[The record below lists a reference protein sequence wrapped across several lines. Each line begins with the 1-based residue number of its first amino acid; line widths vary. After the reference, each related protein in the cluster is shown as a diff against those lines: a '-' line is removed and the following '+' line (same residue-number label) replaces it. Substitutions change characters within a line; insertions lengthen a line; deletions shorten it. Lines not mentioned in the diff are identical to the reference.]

1 MSDQIQMATTI
12 INQIITMQP
21 ADNQRKILSD
31 LFSRFGWPDRE
42 EYRIMT
48 DQAVAD
54 RFDVTVRTVQ
64 DWLLSGE
71 LRGFKEARKWYS
83 RTDWVREFEDAK
95 SNEPR
100 IKAILPRARNNRPG
114 EVLSK

>member
-1 MSDQIQMATTI
+1 MTDQIQMVSTI

-31 LFSRFGWPDRE
+31 LFSRFGWPEKE

-48 DQAVAD
+48 DQEVAD
-54 RFDVTVRTVQ
+54 RFNVTVRTAQ

-83 RTDWVREFEDAK
+83 RTDWVREFENNK
-95 SNEPR
+95 SSEPR
-100 IKAILPRARNNRPG
+100 IKAIPSRTRN
-114 EVLSK
+114 